1 MSTDNDILRLAYRRD
16 AARRAAVP
24 QHSPPPQ
31 PTSGTRQVK
40 VIDRIKR
47 AFR

>member
-1 MSTDNDILRLAYRRD
+1 MSTDNALLRLAYRRD
-16 AARRAAVP
+16 AQRRAVVP

-47 AFR
+47 GLR